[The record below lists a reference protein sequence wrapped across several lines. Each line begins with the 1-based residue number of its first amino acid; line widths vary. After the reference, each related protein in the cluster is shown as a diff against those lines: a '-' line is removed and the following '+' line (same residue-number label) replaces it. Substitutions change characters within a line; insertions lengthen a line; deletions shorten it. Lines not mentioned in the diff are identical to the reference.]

1 MQKHIANFCGNVRTW
16 QTKQSFGRILYYTP
30 RVRCGMT
37 MICLGTLF
45 RTRFLNKK
53 CMCSLCTQCEKKIS
67 QDSCNSKAQGIDF
80 QCQPEKPW
88 KEQNYSTLAGCK
100 YNVKDLYEVHSQIL
114 FSDTQRNVLKMKNET
129 NGKIKEESRK

>member
-1 MQKHIANFCGNVRTW
+1 
-16 QTKQSFGRILYYTP
+16 
-30 RVRCGMT
+30 
-37 MICLGTLF
+37 
-45 RTRFLNKK
+45 
-53 CMCSLCTQCEKKIS
+53 MCSLCTQCEKKIS

-114 FSDTQRNVLKMKNET
+114 RYTEECFKDEERNKWKN
-129 NGKIKEESRK
+129 